1 MRPTELWNP
10 PAGLANASGAIS
22 SGLVGEI
29 GVSPGRSMRPYG
41 ACGTNVDSGADSS
54 GCSGAGA
61 SYCSGAGVKTAP
73 SPQLS
78 SYEGVPPYEGVSPY
92 MGAVASSPYR
102 GGMACSEYAGP
113 GALGSFGMGDKSGL
127 SPQVSSYGGMAASCE
142 GGGTASESTGSDDPQ
157 APLPISAMESLSVCA
172 KPG

>member
-1 MRPTELWNP
+1 MRPNPPTELWNP

-61 SYCSGAGVKTAP
+61 SYCSGAGVKPPP
-73 SPQLS
+73 SPQFS
-78 SYEGVPPYEGVSPY
+78 PYAGVPPYEGVSPY
-92 MGAVASSPYR
+92 MGAVATSPYMGAVATSPYR
-102 GGMACSEYAGP
+102 GGMGCSEYAGP

-127 SPQVSSYGGMAASCE
+127 SPQVPSYG
-142 GGGTASESTGSDDPQ
+142 
-157 APLPISAMESLSVCA
+157 
-172 KPG
+172 